1 MKKSYLIALFIG
13 SLVGWTIGN
22 GLLPVLPV
30 YTAERNVSQAQT
42 GVYLALAYIALMIG
56 TVVAGYISDR
66 WLLRQRL
73 LLIVGIAIVPA
84 VWLMG
89 VPTQYWPLLIITCIV
104 WFLGGMAL
112 ALISILAG
120 LLATPEE
127 RGTVFGMLA
136 LTSALGSLLGG
147 ATIGPVADRWGFDT
161 LFIALAIFSL
171 LLAIATMFL
180 PEIGAPPSHEEEKSD
195 GKLPAAFVILMIAVV
210 FGSCARFI
218 GQLATSLIMNEQQF
232 STSAISG
239 TAAVGGAATIPLILM
254 LGWLADRY
262 SRKLLL
268 AICYTAGIVGF
279 IVLSGSVT
287 LWQYW
292 LSAVFF
298 AILSNGAMGVGAALV
313 SDIVPTVAIG
323 RGLAMFNGLTLAGGI
338 VGFAVTGFILEQ
350 FGAGVIFGL
359 GILFSLLAGLI
370 LIVVRPQTNK

>member
-1 MKKSYLIALFIG
+1 MKKSYLISLFIG

-30 YTAERNVSQAQT
+30 YAAARNVSQAQT

-89 VPTQYWPLLIITCIV
+89 VPTQYWPLVIITCIV

-136 LTSALGSLLGG
+136 LTSALGALLGG

-161 LFIALAIFSL
+161 LFITLGVFSL
-171 LLAIATMFL
+171 LLAIATWFL
-180 PEIGAPPSHEEEKSD
+180 PEIGASH
-195 GKLPAAFVILMIAVV
+195 A
-210 FGSCARFI
+210 
-218 GQLATSLIMNEQQF
+218 Q
-232 STSAISG
+232 
-239 TAAVGGAATIPLILM
+239 
-254 LGWLADRY
+254 
-262 SRKLLL
+262 
-268 AICYTAGIVGF
+268 
-279 IVLSGSVT
+279 SGSHCRLKNGVT
-287 LWQYW
+287 SPALI
-292 LSAVFF
+292 F
-298 AILSNGAMGVGAALV
+298 IMG
-313 SDIVPTVAIG
+313 
-323 RGLAMFNGLTLAGGI
+323 
-338 VGFAVTGFILEQ
+338 
-350 FGAGVIFGL
+350 
-359 GILFSLLAGLI
+359 
-370 LIVVRPQTNK
+370 